1 VVRTTTTQPPSP
13 APFEPSADPST
24 LVCNIATICWPVPGP
39 QAISQ
44 KPAAIITRV
53 DMTPRPAAN
62 ITRPPRRCNQT
73 QGHKD
78 ARVDG
83 KEQNVYEGI
92 PRAIKFNMS
101 K

>member
-1 VVRTTTTQPPSP
+1 
-13 APFEPSADPST
+13 
-24 LVCNIATICWPVPGP
+24 
-39 QAISQ
+39 
-44 KPAAIITRV
+44 V